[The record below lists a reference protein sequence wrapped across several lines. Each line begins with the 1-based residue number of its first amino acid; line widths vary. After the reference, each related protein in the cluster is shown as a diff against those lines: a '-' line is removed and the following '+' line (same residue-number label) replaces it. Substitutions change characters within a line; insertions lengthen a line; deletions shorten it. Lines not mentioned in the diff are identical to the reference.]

1 MLYYILIQKCEFI
14 VQAVVLVCGRYQ
26 FTAEQSEEIL
36 QIIKEVQD
44 KCGTAAAK
52 AIRQG
57 EITPGCKMPVLIGAK
72 GRSTPELL
80 VWGFKTPK
88 SLLINTRAETAL
100 EKPTFAE
107 SARRRHCVVPST
119 GFFEW
124 DGDKRKFRFSM
135 PNSREL
141 FMAGIYDTRGG
152 VPCYSILTTAANE
165 SMRGVH
171 NRMPLVLER
180 EQVEPWL
187 YNLEATEEFLRT
199 PPPLLDKELL
209 DAQVGLW

>member
-1 MLYYILIQKCEFI
+1 M
-14 VQAVVLVCGRYQ
+14 CGRYQ

-36 QIIKEVQD
+36 QIIQEVQD

-52 AIRQG
+52 AIRQD

-72 GRSTPELL
+72 DRPTPELL
-80 VWGFKTPK
+80 VWGFRTPK

-100 EKPTFAE
+100 ERPTFAE
-107 SARRRHCVVPST
+107 SVKRRHCVVPST

-124 DGDKRKFRFSM
+124 DGDRRKFRFSM
-135 PNSREL
+135 PGAQEL
-141 FMAGIYDTRGG
+141 YMAGIYDTRGG

-165 SMRGVH
+165 SMREVH
-171 NRMPLVLER
+171 DRMPLVLER
-180 EQVEPWL
+180 EQIEPWL
-187 YNLEATEEFLRT
+187 YDLEATEDFLHMT
-199 PPPLLDKELL
+199 PPQLSKELL